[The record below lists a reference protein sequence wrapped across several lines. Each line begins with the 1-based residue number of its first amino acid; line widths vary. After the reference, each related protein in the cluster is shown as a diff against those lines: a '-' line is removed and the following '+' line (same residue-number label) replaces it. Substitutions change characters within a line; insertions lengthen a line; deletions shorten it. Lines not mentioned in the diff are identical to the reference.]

1 VLYFAE
7 KGLNVTEESAMR
19 ILAVDYGDA
28 RTGLAISDNSEFL
41 ASPVGT
47 IPERNAQ
54 RLAQKVAETAKEQG
68 AQLIVVGLPINM
80 NGTMGPRAEKCEE
93 FAQMLRELVDC
104 EVQMW
109 DERSTTVTA
118 HNILNTTNVR
128 GKARKAVVDTVAATI
143 ILESFLDHRR
153 KNPPKA

>member
-1 VLYFAE
+1 MLYFAE

-80 NGTMGPRAEKCEE
+80 NGTRGPRAEKCEE

-143 ILESFLDHRR
+143 ILEGFMDHRR
-153 KNPPKA
+153 KNKDK